1 MNNLDSTKE
10 QLIAKQWQ
18 SEKALRESE
27 DLYRVILEKSPI
39 AIELYDPKGA
49 LIHVNQ
55 SCLDLFGVDSIDEIH
70 GFLLFN
76 DPNLNNQHKE
86 KLLRGESLR
95 YQDCFDF
102 EKVKNLKLYKT
113 KRSGT
118 ICLDVLITPIEGKLG
133 SVIGYLAQIQ
143 DITSQKHAEEALQ
156 ITEEQFRKLY
166 NDAPIGLYRT
176 TPDGK
181 ILLANRAIFDML
193 GFSSI
198 EELSARNLKS
208 SGFGPSYQ
216 REFFVSQI
224 EKTGEVKDLEAKWIR
239 SNGDVIIVLENAKA
253 IRDENGNTLYYDGSV
268 ADITDR
274 KRTEDALAE
283 TEKRY
288 EQLVTNIQD
297 AVYSVDGETGE
308 FTYLSP
314 AFGKLLGYTL
324 DDIQAM
330 GGRKVFLSSVLPSGK
345 SNEHLDRFNQLQS
358 KVMKKTFTDE
368 LWWRAK
374 DGSLKCISD
383 HWTPVYIEG
392 KLISTDGVL
401 RDITERKQA
410 EEALNE
416 LLVRAEASDRLK
428 TAFLNNISHE
438 VRTPLNGILGFVE
451 MMDDPDMTPAD
462 KVFYREIL
470 QMSSNRLLSTIN
482 SYMDISLI
490 VSGNMS
496 VNNSVIDL
504 NDLIIQVHSHYHQQ
518 AAAKGVNL
526 AIEASGLQLAT
537 KVNSDPELLR
547 KVLDHLVENAIKFT
561 EKGSIMIG
569 TRMLEHDVEVSVK
582 DSGIGIHEELM
593 DRIFDTFLQA
603 DVSITRKHEGSG
615 LGLAIVKG
623 IIELLGGKIWV
634 KSIEGA
640 GSTFAFTIPKDS
652 VAVNPSELSGNTASV
667 EPETR
672 PLVLIAEDDQIN
684 ILLLVTML
692 NKTRANVWHVENGL
706 MAVECCRQHPEV
718 SLVLMDLKMPEMDGF
733 EATRQIK
740 SFRPGLPI
748 IAVTAFAMPGDRDRA
763 INAGCDDYI
772 AKPFEREVLLE
783 KLKKYMSSQSN

>member
-763 INAGCDDYI
+763 INAGCDDYMS
-772 AKPFEREVLLE
+772 KPFSSTDLKN
-783 KLKKYMSSQSN
+783 KLKDYLNL

>member
-763 INAGCDDYI
+763 INAGCDDYMS
-772 AKPFEREVLLE
+772 KPFSSTDLKN
-783 KLKKYMSSQSN
+783 KLKDYINL

>member
-1 MNNLDSTKE
+1 
-10 QLIAKQWQ
+10 
-18 SEKALRESE
+18 
-27 DLYRVILEKSPI
+27 
-39 AIELYDPKGA
+39 
-49 LIHVNQ
+49 
-55 SCLDLFGVDSIDEIH
+55 
-70 GFLLFN
+70 
-76 DPNLNNQHKE
+76 
-86 KLLRGESLR
+86 
-95 YQDCFDF
+95 
-102 EKVKNLKLYKT
+102 
-113 KRSGT
+113 
-118 ICLDVLITPIEGKLG
+118 
-133 SVIGYLAQIQ
+133 
-143 DITSQKHAEEALQ
+143 
-156 ITEEQFRKLY
+156 
-166 NDAPIGLYRT
+166 
-176 TPDGK
+176 
-181 ILLANRAIFDML
+181 
-193 GFSSI
+193 
-198 EELSARNLKS
+198 
-208 SGFGPSYQ
+208 
-216 REFFVSQI
+216 
-224 EKTGEVKDLEAKWIR
+224 
-239 SNGDVIIVLENAKA
+239 
-253 IRDENGNTLYYDGSV
+253 
-268 ADITDR
+268 
-274 KRTEDALAE
+274 
-283 TEKRY
+283 
-288 EQLVTNIQD
+288 
-297 AVYSVDGETGE
+297 
-308 FTYLSP
+308 
-314 AFGKLLGYTL
+314 
-324 DDIQAM
+324 
-330 GGRKVFLSSVLPSGK
+330 
-345 SNEHLDRFNQLQS
+345 
-358 KVMKKTFTDE
+358 
-368 LWWRAK
+368 
-374 DGSLKCISD
+374 
-383 HWTPVYIEG
+383 
-392 KLISTDGVL
+392 
-401 RDITERKQA
+401 
-410 EEALNE
+410 
-416 LLVRAEASDRLK
+416 
-428 TAFLNNISHE
+428 
-438 VRTPLNGILGFVE
+438 
-451 MMDDPDMTPAD
+451 MDDPDMTPAD

-763 INAGCDDYI
+763 INAGCDDYMS
-772 AKPFEREVLLE
+772 KPFSSTDLKN
-783 KLKKYMSSQSN
+783 KLKDYINL

>member
-652 VAVNPSELSGNTASV
+652 VAVTPSELSGNTASV

-763 INAGCDDYI
+763 INAGCDDYMS
-772 AKPFEREVLLE
+772 KPFSSTDLKN
-783 KLKKYMSSQSN
+783 KLKDYINL